1 MDLEKQKLEI
11 KGALVHFYR
20 NASQEDYLQALE
32 NAIEEIQTIK
42 NINYTRCSTQLK
54 LVYTSD
60 FCKWLETGF
69 TYYDKTSDFLN
80 KKGYRMTFKELVSKY
95 EQEQNK
101 KALIV

>member
-1 MDLEKQKLEI
+1 MKNTKIINRLIDFYLEGSELTQGEHNTVRSLKE
-11 KGALVHFYR
+11 
-20 NASQEDYLQALE
+20 EMQA
-32 NAIEEIQTIK
+32 
-42 NINYTRCSTQLK
+42 INYTRCSTQLK

-69 TYYDKTSDFLN
+69 DYYEKTSDFLN

>member
-1 MDLEKQKLEI
+1 MDKQKIINLANKGLEMVSEMSI
-11 KGALVHFYR
+11 
-20 NASQEDYLQALE
+20 E
-32 NAIEEIQTIK
+32 NRYK
-42 NINYTRCSTQLK
+42 NLLGDIFFEMRKEAINYTRCSTQLK

-69 TYYDKTSDFLN
+69 DYYEKTSDFLN